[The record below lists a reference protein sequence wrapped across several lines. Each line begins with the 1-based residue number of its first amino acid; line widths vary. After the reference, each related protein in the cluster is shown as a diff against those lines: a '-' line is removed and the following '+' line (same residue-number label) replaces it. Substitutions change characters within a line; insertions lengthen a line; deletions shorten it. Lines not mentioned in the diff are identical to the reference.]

1 MIAEALFLSLVF
13 PLYVIL
19 LVIWWQFR
27 YLIKMM
33 TDAENLLN
41 DDKFLQI
48 LLIHQKR
55 VLNIIGNESKLLDSK
70 KQWAH
75 ERVDKASDE
84 TIGKTC

>member
-1 MIAEALFLSLVF
+1 
-13 PLYVIL
+13 
-19 LVIWWQFR
+19 
-27 YLIKMM
+27 MM

-55 VLNIIGNESKLLDSK
+55 VLNIIGNEGKLLDSK

>member
-1 MIAEALFLSLVF
+1 
-13 PLYVIL
+13 
-19 LVIWWQFR
+19 
-27 YLIKMM
+27 MM

-41 DDKFLQI
+41 DDKFVQI

-55 VLNIIGNESKLLDSK
+55 VLNIIGSEGKLLDSK

>member
-1 MIAEALFLSLVF
+1 MIAEALFLSVVF

-27 YLIKMM
+27 YVIKMM

-55 VLNIIGNESKLLDSK
+55 VLNIIGNEGKVLGSK
-70 KQWAH
+70 KQWAYK
-75 ERVDKASDE
+75 RVDKASDE
-84 TIGKTC
+84 TISKTC